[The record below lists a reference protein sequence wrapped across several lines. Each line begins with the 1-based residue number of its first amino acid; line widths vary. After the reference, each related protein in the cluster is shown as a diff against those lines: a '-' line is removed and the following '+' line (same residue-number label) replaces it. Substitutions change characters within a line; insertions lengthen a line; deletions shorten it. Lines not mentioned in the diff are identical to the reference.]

1 MKRAHLSSV
10 RGGAQMTI
18 RGRDATTRK
27 IVIIRPSIGT
37 TAQMSGRR
45 EITSIDL
52 HQFVNGELVRASSI
66 ETPA

>member
-1 MKRAHLSSV
+1 
-10 RGGAQMTI
+10 MTI